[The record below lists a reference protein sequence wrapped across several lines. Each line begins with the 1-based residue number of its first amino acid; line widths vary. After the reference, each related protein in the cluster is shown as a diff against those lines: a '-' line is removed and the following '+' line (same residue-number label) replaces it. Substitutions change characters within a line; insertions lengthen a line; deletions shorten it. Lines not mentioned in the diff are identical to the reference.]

1 MPANIGR
8 HGATHRSGRAIRGM
22 LLGTRGRAA
31 AAKGTNGRRMGA
43 AQRRGTLRPMS
54 GARYWPA
61 LGGLQVF
68 AALAAFEPL

>member
-1 MPANIGR
+1 MTANIGR
-8 HGATHRSGRAIRGM
+8 HSATHRSGRVIRGM
-22 LLGTRGRAA
+22 LLGTRGRA
-31 AAKGTNGRRMGA
+31 A

-68 AALAAFEPL
+68 AALTAFELL